1 MSTSPLEGELRRYVS
16 HLQSQMLSEGS
27 EAVHDPVVFSAWRA
41 ANREK
46 LIQTAQLSGGTA
58 EVVDLISVQAD
69 QHALPSKFESFPA
82 HAIFGPILEMALSKS
97 DQLTLRPRRP
107 VLLANSTDIGVSP
120 RVLPSPVAEH
130 LVFAGAGTFS
140 FCNYWAKLVTHIAQ
154 QFHAHHGPEAM
165 TQDRLLASC
174 ARDNRHF
181 LEACKLAAYCRT
193 TGSAV
198 GFGVMPSTPEAASFR
213 MTLVRAME
221 LFAVAHE
228 VGHCYLEERADS
240 SSAVNASDEFTCDAY
255 ALTVSRAASIANSDW
270 CAFTGAGGLLLL
282 MLAGICFPDRQFA
295 ENQPSHPTIDSR
307 VENLCQLIMD
317 NTAVDQR
324 ESTLSYLLDL
334 KCICAVVSLLC
345 DRVG

>member
-1 MSTSPLEGELRRYVS
+1 
-16 HLQSQMLSEGS
+16 MLSEGS
-27 EAVHDPVVFSAWRA
+27 EAVHDPVVFSAWRKE
-41 ANREK
+41 NREK
-46 LIQTAQLSGGTA
+46 LVQAAQLSGGTA
-58 EVVDLISVQAD
+58 KMVDFIGAQAD
-69 QHALPSKFESFPA
+69 QHASPSKFESFSA

-97 DQLTLRPRRP
+97 EQLTLRPRRP

-140 FCNYWAKLVTHIAQ
+140 FCNYWAKVVTHIAQ
-154 QFHAHHGPEAM
+154 QFHAQHGPVAM

-174 ARDNRHF
+174 ARDHRHF

-198 GFGVMPSTPEAASFR
+198 GFGVMPSRPVAARYR

-221 LFAVAHE
+221 LFALAHE
-228 VGHCYLEERADS
+228 VGHCYLEERADNS
-240 SSAVNASDEFTCDAY
+240 SVVNASDEFFCDAY
-255 ALTVSRAASIANSDW
+255 ALTVSRAASSDW
-270 CAFTGAGGLLLL
+270 CAFTGAGGMLLL
-282 MLAGICFPDRQFA
+282 MLAGICFPHRQPA
-295 ENQPSHPTIDSR
+295 ECHSSHPTIDSR
-307 VENLCQLIMD
+307 VENLCDLVKD
-317 NTAVDQR
+317 NTAADQR
-324 ESTLSYLLDL
+324 EFTLSYLLDL